1 MKLSGNTILITGG
14 GSGIGRGLAEA
25 FHRLGNQVII
35 AGRRAAV
42 LEEVAAANPGLH
54 AVVMDVSDPASIAR
68 VVPAVMADYP
78 ALNVLISNA
87 GIMFGDDPGQP
98 VDEHLLTAAVATN
111 LLGPIRMISALI
123 AHLRQ
128 QPSATIVTVSSMLG
142 YAPLASSSIYS
153 ATKAALHS
161 YTLSLRYSLRSTPVE
176 VLEIA
181 PPYTQTG
188 LMDVNLT
195 DRRAMPLAEF
205 LAETMEVLGTG
216 AVEVLVERARARRDA
231 QRPDEDAVTTRF
243 NDMMNAT
250 GPERGPERSP

>member
-1 MKLSGNTILITGG
+1 MKRSGNTILITGG

-25 FHRLGNQVII
+25 LHQRGNQVII
-35 AGRRAAV
+35 AGRRAA
-42 LEEVAAANPGLH
+42 LLQDVAAANPGMH
-54 AVVMDVSDPASIAR
+54 AVPMDVSDLGCIDQVIPRLIA
-68 VVPAVMADYP
+68 DHP

-87 GIMFGDDPGQP
+87 GVMFGDDPGRP
-98 VDEHLLTAAVATN
+98 VDENLLASGVATN
-111 LLGPIRMISALI
+111 LLGPIRLISALI

-128 QPSATIVTVSSMLG
+128 QPSAAIITVSSMLG

-161 YTLSLRYSLRSTPVE
+161 YTLSLRYRLRDTSVE

-181 PPYTQTG
+181 PPYTQTE

-195 DRRAMPLAEF
+195 DDRAMPLAEF
-205 LAETMEVLGTG
+205 LAETMDVLETD

-231 QRPDEDAVTTRF
+231 QRPDEVAVTTRF
-243 NDMMNAT
+243 NDMMNAQRPGTT
-250 GPERGPERSP
+250 GALS

>member
-1 MKLSGNTILITGG
+1 MKLSGNTVLITGG

-25 FHRLGNQVII
+25 LHQRGNQVII
-35 AGRRAAV
+35 AGRRAA
-42 LEEVAAANPGLH
+42 LLDEVAAAHPGLR
-54 AVVMDVSDPASIAR
+54 AVAMDVSDPASIA
-68 VVPAVMADYP
+68 AVIPGVIADYP

-111 LLGPIRMISALI
+111 LLGPIRLISALI
-123 AHLRQ
+123 GHLRE
-128 QPSATIVTVSSMLG
+128 QPSATIITVSSMLG

-161 YTLSLRYSLRSTPVE
+161 YTLSLRYRLRGTSVE
-176 VLEIA
+176 VVEIA

-195 DRRAMPLAEF
+195 DSRAMPLAEF
-205 LAETMEVLGTG
+205 LAETMEVLATD

-231 QRPDEDAVTTRF
+231 QRPDENAVTTRF
-243 NDMMNAT
+243 NDLMS
-250 GPERGPERSP
+250 GGQ